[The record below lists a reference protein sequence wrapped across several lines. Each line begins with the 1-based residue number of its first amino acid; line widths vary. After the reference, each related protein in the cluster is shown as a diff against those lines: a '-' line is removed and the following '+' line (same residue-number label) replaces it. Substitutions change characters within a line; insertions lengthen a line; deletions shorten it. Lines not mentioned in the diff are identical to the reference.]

1 MKVVV
6 TGGGTS
12 APIDDV
18 RVITNVSTGR
28 TAAAIAEACLALG
41 DEVWHVHA
49 PHAALPLLRHARLDL
64 DADPDAERER
74 LDRLRERWRAHRDH
88 LHLRP
93 LAVGTVG
100 EYAEALRTAL
110 AESAADVA
118 FLPMAV
124 SDYEPEPR
132 AGKISSR
139 LDDLA
144 IPLRRTPKV
153 IRSVRDWAP
162 SAYLVGFKL
171 LSGAATEDLIRAA
184 RDACLI
190 NRADLTVANDLD
202 DVRAGRHTLHL
213 VRPGRDVE
221 TLPAG
226 PDLAAR
232 LVERVRSWVHDPEVP
247 ARGI

>member
-28 TAAAIAEACLALG
+28 TAAAISEACLDRG

-49 PHAALPLLRHARLDL
+49 PTAEPPILRAARFDPE
-64 DADPDAERER
+64 ADPAAERER
-74 LDRLRERWRAHRDH
+74 LDRLREDWIALRGR
-88 LHLRP
+88 LHLVP
-93 LAVGTVG
+93 LATGTVA
-100 EYAEALRTAL
+100 EYAAALRAAL
-110 AESAADVA
+110 ASGAVDVA

-132 AGKISSR
+132 AGKIGSH

-153 IRSVRDWAP
+153 IRHVRDWAP
-162 SAYLVGFKL
+162 SVYLVGFKL
-171 LSGAATEDLIRAA
+171 LSGAPLDELIRRAE
-184 RDACLI
+184 DACRI
-190 NRADLTVANDLD
+190 NRADLTVANDLA
-202 DVRAGRHTLHL
+202 DVRAGRHAFHL
-213 VRPGRDVE
+213 VRPGRPVE
-221 TLPAG
+221 TLGPG

-232 LVERVRSWVHDPEVP
+232 LVDRVRSWA
-247 ARGI
+247 AR

>member
-28 TAAAIAEACLALG
+28 TAAAIAEACLDRG

-49 PHAALPLLRHARLDL
+49 PLAEPPILRFARCDL
-64 DADPDAERER
+64 NADPDAERAR
-74 LDRLRERWRAHRDH
+74 LGALRRRWLACRGR

-93 LAVGTVG
+93 LEVGTVA
-100 EYAEALRTAL
+100 EYAEALRAVLTAGPI
-110 AESAADVA
+110 DVA

-132 AGKISSR
+132 AGKIRSTY
-139 LDDLA
+139 DDLA

-171 LSGAATEDLIRAA
+171 LSGAPTEDLIRLA
-184 RDACLI
+184 RESCEV
-190 NRADLTVANDLD
+190 NRTDLTVANDLR
-202 DVRAGRHTLHL
+202 DVRSGRHTLHL
-213 VRPGRDVE
+213 VRPGRPTE
-221 TLPAG
+221 TLPPG
-226 PDLAAR
+226 PDLADR
-232 LVERVRSWVHDPEVP
+232 LVERVRAWAAQAEPS
-247 ARGI
+247 RL